1 MTTRTAP
8 ALPVGTYALDVYHS
22 SVHFQIKH
30 LGLSNVRGT
39 FKSFTATLA
48 VGETLA
54 DTAVE
59 ASVDLASI
67 DTGQPDRDAHLLGTD
82 FFDAERNPTMTFRS
96 TSITQVDADHYDMAG
111 DLTINGVTRPATFR
125 TEFNGTEVFPAD
137 QSVHVGFTATGEV
150 RRSDFGIDFN
160 MPLGV
165 DKLAMGEKV
174 KVDLDIQFVAPT
186 PDDASSRPV

>member
-1 MTTRTAP
+1 GGLLDAGPVAHTAGCRIRDSPTPCPEEDDVTTRTAP
-8 ALPVGTYALDVYHS
+8 TLPVGTYALDVYHS

-48 VGETLA
+48 VGATLA

-82 FFDAERNPTMTFRS
+82 FFDAERNPTMTFR
-96 TSITQVDADHYDMAG
+96 
-111 DLTINGVTRPATFR
+111 
-125 TEFNGTEVFPAD
+125 
-137 QSVHVGFTATGEV
+137 
-150 RRSDFGIDFN
+150 
-160 MPLGV
+160 
-165 DKLAMGEKV
+165 
-174 KVDLDIQFVAPT
+174 
-186 PDDASSRPV
+186 

>member
-8 ALPVGTYALDVYHS
+8 TLPVGTYALDVYHS

-48 VGETLA
+48 VGATLA
-54 DTAVE
+54 DTVVE

-96 TSITQVDADHYDMAG
+96 TSITQVAADRYDMSG

-125 TEFNGTEVFPAD
+125 TEFNGTEVFPVD
-137 QSVHVGFTATGEV
+137 QSVHVGFSATGEV

-174 KVDLDIQFVAPT
+174 KVDLDIQFIAPA
-186 PDDASSRPV
+186 PDDAPV